1 MQTIESNY
9 DSPPNRIPVLTTYR
23 NENKNQTKTNQKK
36 ATNQHRNLNQN
47 KKMYDSYNSVQ
58 SKHPMINT
66 YDSETSHLSQT
77 GCEEPVFESV
87 VR

>member
-1 MQTIESNY
+1 MLSSQTISIDDDLNSTEKPMQTMESNY

-58 SKHPMINT
+58 S
-66 YDSETSHLSQT
+66 
-77 GCEEPVFESV
+77 
-87 VR
+87 

>member
-1 MQTIESNY
+1 MLSSQTISIDDDLNSTEKPMQTMESSN

-58 SKHPMINT
+58 S
-66 YDSETSHLSQT
+66 
-77 GCEEPVFESV
+77 
-87 VR
+87 